1 MAIDHNKEYILKL
14 AHDSNV
20 KFIRLWFTDILG
32 FLKSFAITIDEL
44 EDAITEGV
52 RFDGSTLQG
61 FIRTD
66 EREMIA
72 LPDVSTFKILPWR
85 PKEDSVARMICD
97 IHQMDMTP
105 YEGDSRYILKKNL
118 QKASAKGF
126 TFYTGPEIEFF
137 FFKNSGQPEIL
148 DRGGYFDLTPLDV
161 ATDYRRQTV
170 LTLEQMGIDVISSHH
185 EGSHSQHEIDLR
197 HEDALA
203 TADNIM
209 TFKLITKEIALM
221 NNIYASFMPKPLAA
235 QNGSG
240 MHIHQSLFREDKNMF
255 FDKNNSYYLSKTA
268 EYYIAGLLK
277 HCNEFFVIT
286 NQWINSYKRLHED
299 FESPT
304 RITWSYAS
312 HNALVRVPLCRP
324 GKPNAMRIELQNPD
338 PSCNPYLALSAILAA
353 GLKGI
358 DEKYKLDEPLYI
370 AESDAG
376 PKEKSGIPHLPAQL
390 YDALSYFEKSAL
402 MKEALGELLFNKF
415 IDNKKLE
422 LDRFNRYITDY
433 EIQEYLPIL

>member
-1 MAIDHNKEYILKL
+1 MDTDQNREYVLKL
-14 AHDSNV
+14 AHDNNV

-61 FIRTD
+61 FIRAD

-72 LPDVSTFKILPWR
+72 LPDMSTFKILPWR
-85 PKEDSVARMICD
+85 PKEDSVARVICD
-97 IHQMDMTP
+97 IHQIDMLP
-105 YEGDSRYILKKNL
+105 YEGDSRYILKQNL
-118 QKASAKGF
+118 KKAAGRGL

-137 FFKNSGQPEIL
+137 FFKNSGQPETL

-161 ATDYRRQTV
+161 ATDYRREAV
-170 LTLEQMGIDVISSHH
+170 LTLEKMGIDVISSHH

-197 HEDALA
+197 HEDALT

-209 TFKLITKEIALM
+209 TFRLIVKETALL
-221 NNIYASFMPKPLAA
+221 NNIYASFMPKPLSH

-240 MHIHQSLFREDKNMF
+240 LHLHLSLFKNDKNIF
-255 FDKNNSYYLSKTA
+255 FDKNNPTFLSRTA
-268 EYYIAGLLK
+268 EHFIAGLLR
-277 HCNEFFVIT
+277 HCNEFFVLT
-286 NQWINSYKRLHED
+286 NQWINSYKRLHQD

-304 RITWSYAS
+304 HATWSYTS
-312 HNALVRVPLCRP
+312 HDALVRVPQCRP
-324 GKPNAMRIELQNPD
+324 DKPNAMRIEMQNPD
-338 PSCNPYLALSAILAA
+338 PACNPYLVFSAILAA

-358 DEKYKLDEPLYI
+358 DEKYRLDEPL
-370 AESDAG
+370 EGGMKNDAADYQR
-376 PKEKSGIPHLPAQL
+376 LPAHL
-390 YDALSYFEKSAL
+390 HDALSYFEKSDL
-402 MKEALGELLFNKF
+402 MKETLGDLLFNK
-415 IDNKKLE
+415 IIANKKLE
-422 LDRFNRYITDY
+422 LDRYNRYITDY

>member
-1 MAIDHNKEYILKL
+1 MDTDQNKEYVLKL
-14 AHDSNV
+14 AHDNNV

-61 FIRTD
+61 FIRSD

-72 LPDVSTFKILPWR
+72 LPDVSTFKVLPWR
-85 PKEDSVARMICD
+85 PKEDSVARIICD
-97 IHQMDMTP
+97 INQIDMRP
-105 YEGDSRYILKKNL
+105 YDGDSRYVLKKNL
-118 QKASAKGF
+118 KKAAARGL

-137 FFKNSGQPEIL
+137 FFKNSLQPETL

-161 ATDYRRQTV
+161 ATDYRRDAV
-170 LTLEQMGIDVISSHH
+170 LTLEKMGIDVISSHH

-197 HEDALA
+197 HEDALT

-209 TFKLITKEIALM
+209 TFRLIVKEVALL
-221 NNIYASFMPKPLAA
+221 NNIYASFMPKPLAH

-240 MHIHQSLFREDKNMF
+240 LHLHLSLFKNEKNIF
-255 FDKNNSYYLSKTA
+255 FDKNSETYLSRTA
-268 EYYIAGLLK
+268 EHFIAGLLK
-277 HCNEFFVIT
+277 HCNEFFVLT

-304 RITWSYAS
+304 HATWSHTS
-312 HNALVRVPLCRP
+312 HDALVRVPQCRP
-324 GKPNAMRIELQNPD
+324 DKPNAMRIEMQNPD
-338 PSCNPYLALSAILAA
+338 PACNPYLVFSAILAA

-358 DEKYKLDEPLYI
+358 DEKYRLNEPVDC
-370 AESDAG
+370 AREGTQAN
-376 PKEKSGIPHLPAQL
+376 EKSGYQRLPAHL
-390 YDALSYFEKSAL
+390 HDALSYFEKSAL
-402 MKEALGELLFNKF
+402 MKETLGSLLFNK
-415 IDNKKLE
+415 IIENKKLE
-422 LDRFNRYITDY
+422 LDRYNRYITDY